1 MTSIAFRGNATMFR
15 RNFGSMLAK
24 VSANSATNYS
34 IGGYTSRIGSRNFSD
49 RTIPN
54 AKVGTVTKKLKKLDS
69 ATVQM
74 IEAELRE
81 VDKDSDGR

>member
-1 MTSIAFRGNATMFR
+1 MTSIAFRGNAAMFR

-24 VSANSATNYS
+24 VSANSAANYS

-54 AKVGTVTKKLKKLDS
+54 AESVTRKLKKLDS

>member
-1 MTSIAFRGNATMFR
+1 MTSIAFRGNAAMFR

-24 VSANSATNYS
+24 VSANSAANYS

-54 AKVGTVTKKLKKLDS
+54 VTKKLKKLDS

>member
-1 MTSIAFRGNATMFR
+1 MTSIAFRGNAAMFR
-15 RNFGSMLAK
+15 RNFGSMLTK
-24 VSANSATNYS
+24 VSANSAVNYS

-54 AKVGTVTKKLKKLDS
+54 AKVVTRKLKKLDS

>member
-1 MTSIAFRGNATMFR
+1 MFR

-24 VSANSATNYS
+24 VSANSAANYS

-54 AKVGTVTKKLKKLDS
+54 AESVTRKLKKLDS